1 MNLRFTPPL
10 KYTRFKTGIKLIANL
25 RMDLLLRP
33 ANMLPCHNTFISILY
48 VSIFSKFYKNEI
60 KQYIWNK
67 SKIIK
72 YTTDIFDD
80 FEMLISNIRMRTFSY
95 QKDAQQI
102 KIKLC

>member
-1 MNLRFTPPL
+1 MKLNNIF
-10 KYTRFKTGIKLIANL
+10 GI
-25 RMDLLLRP
+25 
-33 ANMLPCHNTFISILY
+33 TS
-48 VSIFSKFYKNEI
+48 
-60 KQYIWNK
+60 Q

>member
-48 VSIFSKFYKNEI
+48 VSIFSKSYKHKIKKYIMKNSEI
-60 KQYIWNK
+60 IQ
-67 SKIIK
+67 SKIKK
-72 YTTDIFDD
+72 YTNHIFD
-80 FEMLISNIRMRTFSY
+80 TF
-95 QKDAQQI
+95 
-102 KIKLC
+102 